1 MCTCLISAKAIRRV
15 PSLIPGTGAVAANS
29 ERKTFHFLEGFSFFI
44 ILYLFID
51 KGSYAEWHQQILK
64 WYLCCDF
71 PGLLHI
77 LLFTEYVQMNLDTV
91 ITFFSAYKH
100 CAKNLFLKS

>member
-29 ERKTFHFLEGFSFFI
+29 ERKTFHFFEGFSFFVMI
-44 ILYLFID
+44 ISFY
-51 KGSYAEWHQQILK
+51 KQRV
-64 WYLCCDF
+64 LCWVTSTNIKVISMLWF

-77 LLFTEYVQMNLDTV
+77 LVYWVCTNEFGHCYN
-91 ITFFSAYKH
+91 FFFI
-100 CAKNLFLKS
+100 L